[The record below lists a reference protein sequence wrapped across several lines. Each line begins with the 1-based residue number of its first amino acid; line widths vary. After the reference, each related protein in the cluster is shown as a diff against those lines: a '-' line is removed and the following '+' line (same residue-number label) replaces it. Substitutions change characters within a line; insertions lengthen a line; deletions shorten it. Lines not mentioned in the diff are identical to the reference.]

1 MKAKICEDYTSFM
14 MLVCLLKVYY
24 DAGIPLLYDV
34 NSKEIINEFDYFY
47 EYVYEAIQCAAPTT
61 VYSENLYQ
69 KYGYSQDD
77 GDVYIWAYSS
87 KEMQKYFRLARKLHR
102 LEGNGN
108 KPNPYEREILVEME
122 SIMGFRSYNFDYFIG
137 HKRKGAWLEVLW
149 GYGFCCEIPMCLWIV
164 RVMQLFREKLP
175 ELEEKY
181 RRTKQAKRIK
191 AKRGAV

>member
-14 MLVCLLKVYY
+14 MLVCLLKVYR
-24 DAGIPLLYDV
+24 DAGIQYLYDV

-191 AKRGAV
+191 TKRGAV